1 MTFQNPSQEKIFQY
15 LNEAKV
21 IAVVGLS
28 DKPEKASY
36 KIAEILK
43 EHGYTLYGV
52 NPKLAGQTINEI
64 PVVAELTDVPVTI
77 DIVDVFRRSEFLPE
91 VAKAF
96 LQTDA
101 KVFWAQLGLESEE
114 AAKLLQDQGR
124 NDIVMNRCVK
134 IELNKQA

>member
-1 MTFQNPSQEKIFQY
+1 M
-15 LNEAKV
+15 
-21 IAVVGLS
+21 
-28 DKPEKASY
+28 
-36 KIAEILK
+36 
-43 EHGYTLYGV
+43 